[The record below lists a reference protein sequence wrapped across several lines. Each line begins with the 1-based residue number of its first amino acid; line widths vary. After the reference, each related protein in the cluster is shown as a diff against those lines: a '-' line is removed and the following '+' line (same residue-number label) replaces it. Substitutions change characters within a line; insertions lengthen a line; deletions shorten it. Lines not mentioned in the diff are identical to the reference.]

1 MARIFVIDDD
11 EQLLRMVGL
20 MLERGGH
27 TTTLYSNPLEGLEQV
42 KVNKPDLLVLD
53 VMMPDLSGHDIARQI
68 RAHKGLESL
77 PILILTARSQEVDR
91 ATALKSGANDYLSKP
106 VTSQELIERV
116 DHLLQKQGSRPRP
129 QQGMMIALFGLRG
142 GVGQTTLA
150 VNLASALRRISQEEV
165 CLVDLS
171 PSGGQAAMHLRL
183 HVRSTWA
190 DLPTSSDLDWSVL
203 KNRLTIHQ
211 SGLRLLAA
219 PTVPRLALEPAPELT
234 MMALGLLREH
244 TTFTVVDMP
253 RVFGPT
259 LTEALE
265 AADINLHVLGADV
278 VSVQTAVQL
287 DRLISKSGI
296 ALRQKSYLLNYVQ
309 SEADL
314 PQATVERGLN
324 ARVASKINFDPNQ
337 ARALSQGVPL
347 TLTSAKS
354 PLPTMINRLAEVLW
368 QRVATKP
375 KERS

>member
-1 MARIFVIDDD
+1 VARIYVIDDD

-27 TTTLYSNPLEGLEQV
+27 TTTLLNDPLEGLKQV
-42 KVNKPDLLVLD
+42 KADKPDLLVLD
-53 VMMPDLSGHDIARQI
+53 VMMPDMSGHDIARQI
-68 RAHKGLESL
+68 RAHKGLETL

-116 DHLLQKQGSRPRP
+116 DKLLHAQENRVRPEQGIL
-129 QQGMMIALFGLRG
+129 IALYGMRG

-171 PSGGQAAMHLRL
+171 PSGGQAAWHLRL
-183 HVRSTWA
+183 QARSTWA
-190 DLPTSSDLDWSVL
+190 DFPTTNELDWSVL

-219 PTVPRLALEPAPELT
+219 PLIPQVATEPSEELT
-234 MMALGLLREH
+234 ETFLSLLRKEV
-244 TTFTVVDMP
+244 TFTVVDLP

-259 LTEALE
+259 FTTALE
-265 AADINLHVLGADV
+265 MSDIALHVLAADV

-287 DRLISKSGI
+287 ERLLNKTGI
-296 ALRQKSYLLNYVQ
+296 TYRQKSFVLNYVQ
-309 SEADL
+309 AEAEL
-314 PQATVERGLN
+314 PQATVEKALN
-324 ARVASKINFDPNQ
+324 ARVATKINFDSNQ
-337 ARALSQGVPL
+337 ARALAQGVPL

-354 PLPTMINRLAEVLW
+354 PLPSIVNRLAAAVW
-368 QRVATKP
+368 QRVTTTAKTN
-375 KERS
+375 